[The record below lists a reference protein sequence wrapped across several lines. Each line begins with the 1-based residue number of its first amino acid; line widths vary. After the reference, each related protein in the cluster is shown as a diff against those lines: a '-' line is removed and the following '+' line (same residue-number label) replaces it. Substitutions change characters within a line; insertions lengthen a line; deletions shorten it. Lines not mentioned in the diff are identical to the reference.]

1 MLNLHDIKRCP
12 MTSKELI
19 DSGILE
25 QYVLGSAS
33 PADILEVE
41 KLAAEDPAIRLE
53 IDLISET
60 FEKLAM
66 ENAVEPPVVI
76 KPFLMA
82 LINYMERMNN
92 GEAASAP
99 PVLNQNSKVSDFD
112 EWLNREDMVSP
123 GTEDLFARIISYTP
137 EATTAIVWI
146 KEYAPQEVH
155 DNEYEKFLIVEG
167 TCDIIVD
174 EDVNHLK
181 PGDYFAIPLY
191 KNHMV
196 RVTSSIPCKVLLQR
210 IAA

>member
-1 MLNLHDIKRCP
+1 

-25 QYVLGSAS
+25 QYVLGYAS

-41 KLAAEDPAIRLE
+41 KLAAGDPAIRRE
-53 IDLISET
+53 MDLISET

-92 GEAASAP
+92 GEAASEP

-174 EDVNHLK
+174 DDVNHLK

-191 KNHMV
+191 KNHTV
-196 RVTSSIPCKVLLQR
+196 KVTSSIPCKVILQR

>member
-1 MLNLHDIKRCP
+1 

>member
-1 MLNLHDIKRCP
+1 

-33 PADILEVE
+33 PAEILEVE

-53 IDLISET
+53 IDLISES